1 MIVLIH
7 SPPVITVAHKMSTFP
22 IDVLNQPITNFIVE
36 AALSEQ

>member
-7 SPPVITVAHKMSTFP
+7 SPPVTTVAHKMSTFP
-22 IDVLNQPITNFIVE
+22 IDVLKQPITNFRVE